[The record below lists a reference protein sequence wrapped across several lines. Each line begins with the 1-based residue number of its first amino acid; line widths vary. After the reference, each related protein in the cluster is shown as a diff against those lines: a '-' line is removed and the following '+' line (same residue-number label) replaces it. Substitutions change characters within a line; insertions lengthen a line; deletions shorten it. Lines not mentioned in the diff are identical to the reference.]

1 MSLISLSYCNSQ
13 VWSDYSEDKKPL
25 YNEMMKLIGNV
36 PKDKKD
42 FTHLMRLHQ
51 GWWRTFVLLEKS
63 GQHPSKPSET
73 VCNTITNGEKTQ
85 KNFLTTNSYKA
96 YAKTIQ
102 NNLDKSQMIEE
113 KRAVN
118 NLLSSQPL
126 CFNAFGEM
134 AINLDLATAFLK
146 TLFPDVKEVKEV
158 LFEFRP
164 DGYSYDKSAF
174 DVAFIFTTTDSQKA
188 LWGFEVKYTDS
199 FSPVAKNRKEY
210 FQVFTKNKDHFL
222 CEFESSQTVEMNE
235 LFRNELI
242 ARWCENSGNVDKAYT
257 GIFCHHD
264 DTATISAAK
273 HFQKTLKDGVNKFRI
288 LTYSDL
294 LTALQK
300 LDLTWEQRKWTFL
313 FWARYCGTE
322 LSEEIRK

>member
-1 MSLISLSYCNSQ
+1 MAQPSIASIIK
-13 VWSDYSEDKKPL
+13 D
-25 YNEMMKLIGNV
+25 LIGNV
-36 PKDKKD
+36 PHDKKP

-51 GWWRTFVLLEKS
+51 GWWRTFVLMERP

-73 VCNTITNGEKTQ
+73 VCNTITDGEKTQ
-85 KNFLTTNSYKA
+85 KNFITQNSYKA
-96 YAKTIQ
+96 YAETIK
-102 NNLDKSQMIEE
+102 NKLDKSQMIEE

-146 TLFPDVKEVKEV
+146 TLFPDVREAKEV

-164 DGYSYDKSAF
+164 DRYDYDKSAF
-174 DVAFIFTTTDSQKA
+174 DVAFLFMTKDNQKA
-188 LWGFEVKYTDS
+188 IWGFEVKYTDD
-199 FSPVAKNRKEY
+199 FSPVAKDRNEYMHVYKQNKE
-210 FQVFTKNKDHFL
+210 HFL
-222 CEFESSQTVEMNE
+222 CEYESYRTMEFNE

-242 ARWCENSGNVDKAYT
+242 ARYYLQNKNIDKAYT

-273 HFQKTLKDGVNKFRI
+273 HFQKTLKDGAIDFYI
-288 LTYSDL
+288 LTYSDF
-294 LTALQK
+294 LTSLQK
-300 LDLTWEQRKWTFL
+300 LDLTLEQRKWTFL

-322 LSEEIRK
+322 LSEEINSRI